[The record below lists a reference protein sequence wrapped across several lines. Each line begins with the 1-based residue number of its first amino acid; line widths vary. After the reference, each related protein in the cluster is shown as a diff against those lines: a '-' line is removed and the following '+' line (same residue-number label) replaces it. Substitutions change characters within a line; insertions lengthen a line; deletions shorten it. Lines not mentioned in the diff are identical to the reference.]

1 MVKAEMA
8 SAALSECMQASLRR
22 IITRST
28 CSSQDGSLTLGLKLL
43 QASRIVHK
51 LCCLGLCLCPAA
63 LCAAQMRHLAV
74 YMMLVLGGNAT
85 PSKEDV
91 TKALSTVGIE
101 ADEARLDHLL
111 SELEGKYANEWY
123 QPTV

>member
-1 MVKAEMA
+1 MFTVLAIAM
-8 SAALSECMQASLRR
+8 
-22 IITRST
+22 
-28 CSSQDGSLTLGLKLL
+28 
-43 QASRIVHK
+43 
-51 LCCLGLCLCPAA
+51 CCAA
-63 LCAAQMRHLAV
+63 LCDAQMRHLAV

-111 SELEGKYANEWY
+111 SELEGKVCYL
-123 QPTV
+123 

>member
-1 MVKAEMA
+1 MSVPTSSIFLQYHEMFTNFGVL
-8 SAALSECMQASLRR
+8 AL
-22 IITRST
+22 
-28 CSSQDGSLTLGLKLL
+28 
-43 QASRIVHK
+43 
-51 LCCLGLCLCPAA
+51 
-63 LCAAQMRHLAV
+63 LCALLRYCDAQMRHLAV

-111 SELEGKYANEWY
+111 SELEGKVCY
-123 QPTV
+123 

>member
-1 MVKAEMA
+1 MHPIVTACLFTR
-8 SAALSECMQASLRR
+8 LSEF
-22 IITRST
+22 
-28 CSSQDGSLTLGLKLL
+28 SS
-43 QASRIVHK
+43 ASRIVHK
-51 LCCLGLCLCPAA
+51 FCCLGLCLCPAA

-111 SELEGKYANEWY
+111 SELEGKVCYY
-123 QPTV
+123 